1 MSQMSHQVAKCD
13 MTPTAC
19 NRGSRVM
26 FCIAHHLQVVR
37 RCFQVPVK
45 NKINLKLCTETWEP
59 RTWFADKLWQCSRW
73 IGWVMLCM
81 EEAGTG
87 ENTPWLSSASSWISN
102 SREISFPICTE
113 NHPYT
118 SQKWGQMTSLYL
130 PTGLS
135 EAYENDCT
143 ILYLFL
149 TSFCVIKCAYS
160 FILPWHLYLIFFSGN
175 NSSLFGSFYDTEKVK
190 EI

>member
-87 ENTPWLSSASSWISN
+87 ENTPWLSVPVA
-102 SREISFPICTE
+102 EFPILGK
-113 NHPYT
+113 
-118 SQKWGQMTSLYL
+118 S
-130 PTGLS
+130 
-135 EAYENDCT
+135 
-143 ILYLFL
+143 LFL
-149 TSFCVIKCAYS
+149 FTLKI
-160 FILPWHLYLIFFSGN
+160 ILTQARSEDKWHHSIYLLASLKLMRMIV
-175 NSSLFGSFYDTEKVK
+175 LFGTFS
-190 EI
+190 